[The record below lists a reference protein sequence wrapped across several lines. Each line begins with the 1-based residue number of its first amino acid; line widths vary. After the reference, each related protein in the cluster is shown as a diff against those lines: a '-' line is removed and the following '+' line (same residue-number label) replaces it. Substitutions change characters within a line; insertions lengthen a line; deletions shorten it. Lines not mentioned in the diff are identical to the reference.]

1 MMKWVYRFLVL
12 LLLTV
17 LTLLSVVACQ
27 GGDHQISAVI
37 QVGSKDFAEQLIF
50 GEMYAL
56 VLEKNGFPVE
66 RKLNLAGTPIAQA
79 NLERGEIDFYPEY
92 TSTGLSTV
100 LKLPHNLNR
109 STHSQNISQQV
120 YATVA
125 QEYREKFNLIWLKPS
140 PMNNTY
146 AFLVTQKTAQNYGM
160 DSISAMVAHASQLVA
175 IGPPEFQER
184 QEGLPG
190 LKSVYGDFTFKEYRR
205 VEPESIYQRLINGEA
220 DVAVGFATDGEINHL
235 NLLMIH
241 DDLSFFPPYQIAPVV
256 RLETLEKNPGLDRIL
271 NSVTT
276 QITTPIMQRLNYE
289 VTGKGREPSEVA
301 EEFLMQQGLLE
312 PLSRGRQLG
321 KLTSAIQ

>member
-1 MMKWVYRFLVL
+1 MMKRVYRFLVPL
-12 LLLTV
+12 ILTV
-17 LTLLSVVACQ
+17 LTLLSLVACQ
-27 GGDHQISAVI
+27 SGRDRSSAVI

-56 VLEKNGFPVE
+56 VLEKHGFPVE

-92 TSTGLSTV
+92 TGTGLLTV
-100 LKLPHNLNR
+100 LQLPYHPNR
-109 STHSQNISQQV
+109 SSPSQNITQQV

-125 QEYREKFNLIWLKPS
+125 QEYREKFNLIWLEPS

-146 AFLVTQKTAQNYGM
+146 ALLVTRDTAQNYGM
-160 DSISAMVAHASQLVA
+160 DSISALVAHASQLVA
-175 IGPPEFQER
+175 IGPPEFGER

-190 LKSVYGDFTFKEYRR
+190 LKSVYGDFAFKDYRG
-205 VEPESIYQRLINGEA
+205 VEPESIYQRLVNGEA
-220 DVAVGFATDGEINHL
+220 DVAVGFATDGEIDRL
-235 NLLMIH
+235 NLIMLN
-241 DDLSFFPPYQIAPVV
+241 DDKGFFPPYQIAPVV
-256 RLETLEKNPGLDRIL
+256 RQETLEENPGLDRLL

-301 EEFLMQQGLLE
+301 REFLMQQRLLE
-312 PLSRGRQLG
+312 PLSKNNGRDR
-321 KLTSAIQ
+321 

>member
-1 MMKWVYRFLVL
+1 MLKRVYRFLVL
-12 LLLTV
+12 PILAL

-27 GGDHQISAVI
+27 SSSDRISAVI
-37 QVGSKDFAEQLIF
+37 QVGSKDFAEQLIL

-56 VLEKNGFPVE
+56 VLEKHGFPVE

-92 TSTGLSTV
+92 TSTGLLTV
-100 LKLPHNLNR
+100 LNLPYNPN
-109 STHSQNISQQV
+109 SQNTDRQV

-125 QEYREKFNLIWLKPS
+125 REYREKFNLIWLEPS

-146 AFLVTQKTAQNYGM
+146 AFLVTRDTAQTYGM
-160 DSISAMVAHASQLVA
+160 DSISAMVANASQLVA

-190 LKSVYGDFTFKEYRR
+190 LKSVYGNFSFQEYRG
-205 VEPESIYQRLINGEA
+205 VEPESIYQRLVNGEA
-220 DVAVGFATDGEINHL
+220 DVAVGFATDGEINRL
-235 NLLMIH
+235 NLLVLN
-241 DDLSFFPPYQIAPVV
+241 DDKGFFPPYQVAPVV
-256 RLETLEKNPGLDRIL
+256 RQDTLEEYPGLDRIL

-276 QITTPIMQRLNYE
+276 TITTPIMQRLNYE

-301 EEFLMQQGLLE
+301 REFLVQQGLLE
-312 PLSRGRQLG
+312 PTRDSRQRQAVEE
-321 KLTSAIQ
+321 LTNAIQ

>member
-1 MMKWVYRFLVL
+1 MMKRVYRFLVPL
-12 LLLTV
+12 ILTV
-17 LTLLSVVACQ
+17 LTLLSLVACQ
-27 GGDHQISAVI
+27 SGRDQSSAVI

-56 VLEKNGFPVE
+56 VLEKHGFPVE

-92 TSTGLSTV
+92 TGTGLLTV
-100 LKLPHNLNR
+100 LQLPYNPNR
-109 STHSQNISQQV
+109 SSQSQNITQQV

-125 QEYREKFNLIWLKPS
+125 QEYREKFNLIWLEPS

-146 AFLVTQKTAQNYGM
+146 ALLVTRDTAQSYGM
-160 DSISAMVAHASQLVA
+160 DSISALVAHASQLVA
-175 IGPPEFQER
+175 IGPSEFGER

-190 LKSVYGDFTFKEYRR
+190 LKSVYGDFTFKDYRG
-205 VEPESIYQRLINGEA
+205 VEPESIYQRLVDGEA
-220 DVAVGFATDGEINHL
+220 DVAVGFATDGEIDRL
-235 NLLMIH
+235 NLIVLN
-241 DDLSFFPPYQIAPVV
+241 DDKGFFPPYQIAPVV
-256 RLETLEKNPGLDRIL
+256 RQETLEENPGLDRLL

-301 EEFLMQQGLLE
+301 REFLMQQRLLE
-312 PLSRGRQLG
+312 PLSKNNGRDR
-321 KLTSAIQ
+321 